1 MLLGI
6 AAFLGSVITY
16 MPARFAAEQIGLPSD
31 KVQVSGTIWN
41 GYSRLGDAH
50 VLTWQTSG
58 WESLRRMAVV
68 VNWHLTGPQ
77 TDLMGRVAVPLPP
90 EPNRAELDAV
100 RGSIGWPL
108 VELALPDLPIRCD
121 ATAVFDGLQIKLIP
135 GVRQGDGIISTSPG
149 RCERLDA
156 DMPAV
161 PTPALSAAISFDSDG
176 LVAVLVQTDLP
187 QTALATLRLSNADRI
202 IVTIHPAGA
211 ALVPGMPSSADSE
224 IELPL
229 ATLFP

>member
-6 AAFLGSVITY
+6 AAFLGSVVTH
-16 MPARFAAEQIGLPSD
+16 MPARFAAKQIGLSLD
-31 KVQVSGTIWN
+31 TVQVSGTIWN
-41 GYSRLGDAH
+41 GYARLGDAH
-50 VLTWQTSG
+50 VLSWQTSG

-68 VNWHLTGPQ
+68 VNWHLEGPQ
-77 TDLMGRVAVPLPP
+77 TDLTGRVAVPLPP
-90 EPNRAELDAV
+90 RADRAELDAV
-100 RGSIGWPL
+100 RGSLGWAL
-108 VELALPDLPIRCD
+108 VEAALPDLPIRCE
-121 ATAVFDGLQIKLIP
+121 ALAVFDGLRVSLAP
-135 GVRQGDGIISTSPG
+135 GVRIAEGMISAPKG
-149 RCERLDA
+149 RCERRDS
-156 DMPAV
+156 DMPPV
-161 PTPALSAAISFDSDG
+161 PTPALTAAISSDNEG

-187 QTALATLRLSNADRI
+187 QTPLATARLTNTDRI